1 MDQRRLKE
9 VRKRQDTK
17 DKSSKDASFSYVP
30 RKFKRSKYSVLKGRG
45 SLANY
50 IRNTWEMLQNKGGSM
65 LECVTSMVTGIW
77 GKP

>member
-50 IRNTWEMLQNKGGSM
+50 I
-65 LECVTSMVTGIW
+65 
-77 GKP
+77 